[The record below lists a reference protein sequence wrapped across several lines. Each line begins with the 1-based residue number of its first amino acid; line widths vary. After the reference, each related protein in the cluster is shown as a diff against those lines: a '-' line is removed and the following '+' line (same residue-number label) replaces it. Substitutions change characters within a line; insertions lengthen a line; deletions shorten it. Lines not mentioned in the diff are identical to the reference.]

1 MRYTKEQIEELIK
14 RLDKEINKT
23 PTGELRNLL
32 ADANI
37 CLRFLNIETNCT
49 CKDSTG
55 WTEKPCC
62 NICGK
67 QVEGKQ

>member
-1 MRYTKEQIEELIK
+1 MDLAERVIAYNRISDLQT
-14 RLDKEINKT
+14 EIQHLK
-23 PTGELRNLL
+23 NLL
-32 ADANI
+32 RIKTD
-37 CLRFLNIETNCT
+37 RSKNCT

-67 QVEGKQ
+67 QVEGK